1 MHLQERINESA
12 TQSAVI
18 CTRKCKKN

>member
-1 MHLQERINESA
+1 MF

-18 CTRKCKKN
+18 CGDY